1 MADMNAASPAT
12 RAGNTMLFPTIVMGV
27 LAIGLL
33 VYGYMKGRGEHIA
46 GLKRT
51 KDMLIPVLPML
62 LFAFIVA
69 GMVQVLVPRT
79 TVSHWVGKES
89 GLRGIL
95 LGSIAGGMMP
105 GGPYVNLP
113 LAAAILKTGAGVGTA
128 VAFLTAWSLWAAGR
142 LPLEI
147 GIMGV
152 RFTIIRLISTC
163 IFPPLAGLIAKV
175 LFERQ

>member
-1 MADMNAASPAT
+1 MAEMNGASPAT
-12 RAGNTMLFPTIVMGV
+12 RGGNGMLFPTIVIGV

-33 VYGYMKGRGEHIA
+33 VYGYARGRGEHIA

-51 KDMLIPVLPML
+51 KDMLIPVLPLL

-79 TVSHWVGKES
+79 TVSRWVGKES
-89 GLRGIL
+89 GLRGIVI
-95 LGSIAGGMMP
+95 GSIAGGMMP

-128 VAFLTAWSLWAAGR
+128 VAFLTAWSLWAVGR
-142 LPLEI
+142 LPMEI
-147 GIMGV
+147 GILGV

-163 IFPPLAGLIAKV
+163 IFPPLAGIIARA

>member
-1 MADMNAASPAT
+1 MAEMDSASPAARGGT
-12 RAGNTMLFPTIVMGV
+12 AMLFPTIVMGA
-27 LAIGLL
+27 LALGLL
-33 VYGYMKGRGEHIA
+33 AYGCARGRGEHLA

-51 KDMLIPVLPML
+51 KDMVIPILPLL

-89 GLRGIL
+89 GLRGIII
-95 LGSIAGGMMP
+95 GSIAGGVMP

-113 LAAAILKTGAGVGTA
+113 LAAAILKAGAGVGTA
-128 VAFLTAWSLWAAGR
+128 VAFLTAWSLWAVGR
-142 LPLEI
+142 LPMEI

-163 IFPPLAGLIAKV
+163 VFPPLAGLIARAI
-175 LFERQ
+175 FERR